1 MRRLV
6 SDPDV
11 PAEAVVAEAAD
22 ILRRGG
28 IVAYPTDTLYGLA
41 VDPRNDAAVG
51 RLFSLKGRDAAA
63 AIALIAADPSQAE
76 RAGRF
81 GPLERRIAAAF
92 WPGPL
97 TIVVPA
103 DARLSRRLAP
113 RGTVGVRVPAHAVA
127 RALAAGLG
135 ECITATSANRSGA
148 AAPATP
154 ADVAQ
159 TFADGI
165 DLVDLLIDAGPA
177 PGGAPSTIVE
187 VIESAPTLHRAGA
200 IAWERVLESV
210 E

>member
-1 MRRLV
+1 MRLV
-6 SDPDV
+6 SDPAV
-11 PAEAVVAEAAD
+11 PAQAVIAEAAG

-81 GPLERRIAAAF
+81 GPVERRLAAAF

-103 DARLSRRLAP
+103 RCQAVQRLAP

-127 RALAAGLG
+127 RALAAALG

-148 AAPATP
+148 AAPATAGGRGARLRRWHRP
-154 ADVAQ
+154 GRSAHRRRTRAGRC
-159 TFADGI
+159 A
-165 DLVDLLIDAGPA
+165 VDHRRGR
-177 PGGAPSTIVE
+177 S
-187 VIESAPTLHRAGA
+187 SRRPTLHRAGA